1 MSLKGIFLFLLTNI
15 AVIAVA
21 SISLS
26 LLGVGGYVNQYGL
39 DLGNLLAFAAVF
51 GFAGSFVSLFLS
63 KWMALQMTGAE
74 VIDPQHP
81 RNQAE
86 AWLVQTVHRLAD
98 KAGIGHPD
106 VAIYPDPAPNA
117 FATGWNRNNA
127 LVAVSTGLLENMTQD
142 EIEAVLAHEVAH
154 IANGDMI
161 TMALL
166 QGVVNTFVIFF
177 ARIVGYFV
185 DKMIF
190 RNEDDAPGIGF
201 YITSFIFEILFGILA
216 STIVM
221 WYSRKREFRADAG
234 GAYLAGRDKMI
245 AALKRLMTIHEPAH
259 LPEQLAAFGI
269 NESVGERIM
278 GLFAS
283 HPPLEK
289 RIEYL
294 MHADERQLKLG
305 LGLS

>member
-1 MSLKGIFLFLLTNI
+1 MNLKGIFLFLLTNI

-21 SISLS
+21 SITLS
-26 LLGVGGYVNQYGL
+26 LLGVGGHYTAGGL
-39 DLGNLLAFAAVF
+39 DLGNLLIFAAVF
-51 GFAGSFVSLFLS
+51 GFAGSFVSLFMS

-74 VIDPQHP
+74 IIDPERP
-81 RNQAE
+81 RNEAE
-86 AWLVQTVHRLAD
+86 AWLVQTVRRQAE

-106 VAIYPDPAPNA
+106 VAIYADPAPNA

-127 LVAVSTGLLENMTQD
+127 LVAVSTGLLENMTRD
-142 EIEAVLAHEVAH
+142 EVEAVLAHEVAH

-177 ARIVGYFV
+177 ARIAGYFV
-185 DKMIF
+185 DRVLL
-190 RNEDDAPGIGF
+190 RNESDEPGIGY
-201 YITSFIFEILFGILA
+201 YIASFIFEILFGILA
-216 STIVM
+216 SMIVM

-234 GAYLAGRDKMI
+234 GAYLAGREKMI
-245 AALKRLMTIHEPAH
+245 AALRRLMTIHEPAH

-269 NESVGERIM
+269 NKSAVSGLM
-278 GLFAS
+278 ALFAS
-283 HPPLEK
+283 HPPLEQ

-294 MHADERQLKLG
+294 QQADERKLKLG

>member
-21 SISLS
+21 SITLS
-26 LLGVGGYVNQYGL
+26 VLGVSGYVGQYGL

-51 GFAGSFVSLFLS
+51 GFAGSLVSLFMS
-63 KWMALQMTGAE
+63 KWMALQMTGAK

-81 RNQAE
+81 ESPAE

-177 ARIVGYFV
+177 ARIAGYFV
-185 DKMIF
+185 DRVIL

-201 YITSFIFEILFGILA
+201 YVASFIFEILFGILA

-245 AALKRLMTIHEPAH
+245 AALKRLMMIHEPAH

-269 NESVGERIM
+269 NQSISEGLM
-278 GLFAS
+278 ALFAS